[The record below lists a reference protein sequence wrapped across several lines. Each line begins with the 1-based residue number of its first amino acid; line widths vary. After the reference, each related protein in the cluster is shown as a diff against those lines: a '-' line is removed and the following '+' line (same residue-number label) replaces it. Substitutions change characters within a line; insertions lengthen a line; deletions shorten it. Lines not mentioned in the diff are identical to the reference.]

1 VFGRRKKPA
10 KLGMRRRT
18 SFAWS
23 TVAFPP
29 PTPVGPPVDQPGPD
43 PVAELSPQPIA
54 PPLPPEP
61 VVAVAPAPPPP
72 EPVMAV
78 APAQPP
84 PEPSRA
90 APAVLTPDPPAALT
104 PDPPPALRP
113 MRPAAG
119 TTRPKLPAV
128 RLGFSDGTSLEL
140 DDSSGASLALREAAA
155 RLTGGVGVNRSG

>member
-72 EPVMAV
+72 EPVVAV
-78 APAQPP
+78 APAPPP

>member
-1 VFGRRKKPA
+1 MFGRRKKPA

-72 EPVMAV
+72 EP
-78 APAQPP
+78 
-84 PEPSRA
+84 SRA

-104 PDPPPALRP
+104 PDPQPALRP